1 MHRRSFLAGSVSVLA
16 VPLAAAAQPA
26 GKVYRLAILSNT
38 ARPDPSVATSATLVP
53 VALRDLGY
61 IEGQNLVIERRF
73 ADGKIDRLRAF
84 ARELVAMRVDVIV
97 AVSEEAIQAAKDV
110 TTTTPIVMG
119 FGSDPV
125 EHGFVASLARP
136 GGNITGVLV
145 VPAGQLTAKRLELLK
160 EAVPRAARI
169 AVLATNEATART
181 QLQEAQKAAPPLGV
195 KLVVVQPQ
203 GTDYASAFGT
213 MMADRADALLVL
225 ASVIL
230 NRDGQQIIERA
241 AHHRLPAMWF
251 WRGQVEVGGLMSYGT
266 SLVALCRRVA
276 DYVDKILRGAK
287 PADLPIEQPTKFELV
302 INMKTAKTLGLTIPQ
317 SVLLRADLVVE

>member
-145 VPAGQLTAKRLELLK
+145 ELLK